1 VKEDEA
7 PLGKKANAAKTEKKN
22 VELAG
27 IAEHLLQMPPPL
39 PPRRRW
45 RCEVCTEVQPLAAG
59 EEEEADATCRDCGAP
74 LLVRGGGAADAPLL
88 PLTAAVLGLM
98 LLGDCDDDGGESSG
112 AGARAAAAGRAFLAA
127 HGLGEEEALARAA
140 EGAGAPR
147 LSSASAPRRPPASA
161 PPAPAAPRFGLA
173 PPPLVG
179 LAYDARMLGH
189 WREEGG
195 EGCEGGRGVGSGSGE
210 AEEAV
215 LERPDRLRA
224 AVGALAGLGLAQA
237 CARLLVREAT
247 AAELA
252 LAAGGAAGAD
262 AVEACLARAAREC
275 AAPGAAFFEPRGD
288 VYWSA
293 GTGVAAR
300 LALGAVCEAVRC
312 AALGVVDR
320 ALCLVRP
327 PGHHAGACG
336 GGPRGFCV
344 LNNVG
349 GAVAAALAADAALRR
364 VLVVDLD
371 VHHGDGTQA
380 LFERDARVLTFSLH
394 RHDGGEYF
402 PGSGHAEAVGEG
414 AGAGFA
420 CNVAVDGAWHGDA
433 ELLATLDGVLAPLAR
448 AFAPQLVVVSLGL
461 DSARGDAL
469 GDWDVTPAGYAHSV
483 HALAALGAPLV
494 VALEGGYNC
503 AAVAASLAAVARVL
517 LGEAPPPLAE
527 GELRTAP
534 LPERAV
540 LEGGDGGEFYG
551 SGGGGEGAERDRA
564 HCEAVLR
571 AGRAWR
577 RGGGA
582 AVEAHPGRRMG
593 PRPAARAAIE
603 AARAA
608 LRPHWPGVF
617 GDAINLM
624 KMT

>member
-1 VKEDEA
+1 
-7 PLGKKANAAKTEKKN
+7 
-22 VELAG
+22 
-27 IAEHLLQMPPPL
+27 
-39 PPRRRW
+39 
-45 RCEVCTEVQPLAAG
+45 VCTEVQPVVAG
-59 EEEEADATCRDCGAP
+59 EDEEAVATCRDCGAP
-74 LLVRGGGAADAPLL
+74 PLPRGDGAADAPLL
-88 PLTAAVLGLM
+88 PLTSVVLGLM
-98 LLGDCDDDGGESSG
+98 MLRGDGDGDGDGEGKGEGDRRPSAG

-127 HGLGEEEALARAA
+127 HGLGEEAALVRAA

-161 PPAPAAPRFGLA
+161 PPALAAPRFGLA

-189 WREEGG
+189 FRAEPAASNDGG
-195 EGCEGGRGVGSGSGE
+195 GCGAE
-210 AEEAV
+210 EEAV

-247 AAELA
+247 AAELS
-252 LAAGGAAGAD
+252 LAAGGAAGA
-262 AVEACLARAAREC
+262 ATVEAGFARAAREC
-275 AAPGAAFFEPRGD
+275 AAPGEAFFEPRGD

-293 GTGVAAR
+293 GTGAAAR

-380 LFERDARVLTFSLH
+380 LFEGDARVLTFSLH
-394 RHDGGEYF
+394 RYDGGEYF
-402 PGSGHAEAVGEG
+402 PGSGHAAAVGAG

-420 CNVAVDGAWHGDA
+420 CNVGVDGAWHGDT
-433 ELLATLDGVLAPLAR
+433 ELLAAVDGVLAPLAR

-469 GDWDVTPAGYAHSV
+469 GDWDVSPAGYAHAV

-527 GELRTAP
+527 GELRAAP

-540 LEGGDGGEFYG
+540 IEGGDGGDFYG
-551 SGGGGEGAERDRA
+551 SGGGGGGGGGGGLVARDRV
-564 HCEAVLR
+564 HCEAALR

-577 RGGGA
+577 REVRAAGEGA
-582 AVEAHPGRRMG
+582 ALPPHPGRRMG

-608 LRPHWPGVF
+608 MRPFWPGVF
-617 GDAINLM
+617 GDAP
-624 KMT
+624 